1 MLIDR
6 VYINNYKSIRASGEI
21 PIRALNVL
29 IGPNGVGKSNFIS
42 FFKLLNSISQ
52 KRLPSFVAENG
63 YADRMLHFGR
73 KKSKEVSGG
82 IIFRSSLGEVTNRY
96 DFVLKPDLSNGFY
109 FEKEVGGSN
118 ESVYGSNVYGSN
130 IFDTGSPKW
139 DYLLLDSQGEKNS
152 GLRDHTAARFE
163 YLREYFDQLKVF
175 HFHDTSGSAPLRQ
188 PAKLRDNAFLRED
201 GSNLAA
207 FLYLIREQHP
217 SSFKLIEYAVRS
229 VASFFERF
237 DLRPDKLNPELI
249 FLTWQAKESAEY
261 FDAGSFSDG
270 TLRFIAHATLL
281 LQPDPPKTIIID
293 EPELGLHPHAIHK
306 LASLIK
312 SAATKSQ
319 IILSTQSVNLLDQFE
334 AGDIIVV
341 ERTDNQ
347 STFKRLNS
355 EELSNWIGEYSL
367 GELWSKNVIGGTP

>member
-73 KKSKEVSGG
+73 KKSGELSGG
-82 IIFRSSLGEVTNRY
+82 VIFRLPGGNANSRY
-96 DFVLKPDLSNGFY
+96 DFILKPDQANGFY
-109 FEKEVGGSN
+109 FEMEKGGFNLHANGRN
-118 ESVYGSNVYGSN
+118 E
-130 IFDTGSPKW
+130 KW
-139 DYLLLDSQGEKNS
+139 EYLELDSAGEKNS

-163 YLREYFDQLKVF
+163 YLRKHFDQLKVF

-207 FLYLIREQHP
+207 FLYLIQEQHP
-217 SSFKLIEYAVRS
+217 SSFRLIEYAVRS

-249 FLTWQAKESAEY
+249 FLTWQAKESDEY

-281 LQPDPPKTIIID
+281 LQPHPPKTIIID
-293 EPELGLHPHAIHK
+293 EPELGLHPHAINK
-306 LASLIK
+306 LAALIK

-334 AGDIIVV
+334 AEDIIVV

-355 EELSNWIGEYSL
+355 EELSNWLGEYSL
-367 GELWSKNVIGGTP
+367 GELWGKNVIGGTP

>member
-1 MLIDR
+1 MAIDR
-6 VYINNYKSIRASGEI
+6 IYINNYKSIRESGEI
-21 PIRALNVL
+21 RIRPLNVL

-42 FFKLLNSISQ
+42 FFKLLNSISE
-52 KRLPSFVAENG
+52 KRLPAFVADNG
-63 YADRMLHFGR
+63 YADRILHFGR
-73 KKSKEVSGG
+73 KNSKEVSGG
-82 IIFRSSLGEVTNRY
+82 VIFRQPGGNTNNRY
-96 DFVLKPDLSNGFY
+96 DFILKPDQSNGFY
-109 FEKEVGGSN
+109 FEKEDASYNLLANGMEWNGYNENGYN
-118 ESVYGSNVYGSN
+118 ESWDSWVLNSAGDKNSALGEY
-130 IFDTGSPKW
+130 TGS
-139 DYLLLDSQGEKNS
+139 
-152 GLRDHTAARFE
+152 RFT
-163 YLREYFDQLKVF
+163 YLRGYFDQLKVF

-217 SSFKLIEYAVRS
+217 SNFKLIEYAVRS
-229 VASFFERF
+229 VAPFFERF
-237 DLRPDKLNPELI
+237 DLRPDKLNPQLI
-249 FLTWQAKESAEY
+249 FLTWQAKESDEY

-270 TLRFIAHATLL
+270 TLRFIAHVTLL

-306 LASLIK
+306 LASLVK

-334 AGDIIVV
+334 AEDIIVV

-347 STFKRLNS
+347 STFKRLSS

-367 GELWSKNVIGGTP
+367 GELWGKNVIGGTP